1 MYSGMVYFHT
11 FHLSATMAGLL
22 FNNNDNKTDEEF
34 LNQLSKSWFTQNCS
48 TPAMVIGAKNESVVS
63 QAFSKLSF
71 IRSIF
76 EVGLL
81 LNKTYPW
88 MAASPD
94 GVVVAGFEPDENV
107 VASIEMNTRVY
118 TERIQQAEEIA
129 AKYQHKH
136 IVCEIGDETWKECI
150 EEEHLTQNTSVTTVM
165 GHETSISIF
174 TLLLHQAAVLP
185 MERLPTL
192 LWVT

>member
-1 MYSGMVYFHT
+1 MVYFHT

-76 EVGLL
+76 EVGSL

-129 AKYQHKH
+129 AKYQHKLSE
-136 IVCEIGDETWKECI
+136 VEVKVDKEDVPKTTG
-150 EEEHLTQNTSVTTVM
+150 EEEDNTQIQPYAREKS
-165 GHETSISIF
+165 GS
-174 TLLLHQAAVLP
+174 
-185 MERLPTL
+185 RD
-192 LWVT
+192 